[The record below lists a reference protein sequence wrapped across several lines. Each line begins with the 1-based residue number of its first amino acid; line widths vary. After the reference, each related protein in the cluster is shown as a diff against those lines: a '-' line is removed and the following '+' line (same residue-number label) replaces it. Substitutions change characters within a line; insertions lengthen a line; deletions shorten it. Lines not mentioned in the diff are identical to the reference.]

1 MKRIGLGAVALFLI
15 PAAASFAISM
25 YVGVVEGKITD
36 ESGAPLKG
44 AKIVL
49 TLKPSDSKDEQA
61 PANCEEQAKKKGS
74 QSAGSGSNGQYKFVA
89 VRPGIYNICF
99 GLEGYQTQWKQ
110 SEIKQSVTNT
120 FNVTLK
126 KLAPAV
132 DQTQTSEN
140 P

>member
-1 MKRIGLGAVALFLI
+1 MKRIMYSAMALFLI
-15 PAAASFAISM
+15 PAAAAFAISM

-36 ESGAPLKG
+36 EAGAPLKG

-49 TLKPSDSKDEQA
+49 TLKPADSKEDKA
-61 PANCEEQAKKKGS
+61 PENCEEQAKKKGS
-74 QSAGSGSNGQYKFVA
+74 QSASSGSNGQYKFVA
-89 VRPGIYNICF
+89 VRPGVYNICF
-99 GLEGYQTQWKQ
+99 GLEGHQPQWKQ

-126 KLAPAV
+126 KPAPAK

>member
-1 MKRIGLGAVALFLI
+1 MKRNIFCTVALFLI
-15 PAAASFAISM
+15 PVCAAFAISM

-36 ESGAPLKG
+36 EGGAQLKG

-49 TLKPSDSKDEQA
+49 TLKPANSKEEQA

-74 QSAGSGSNGQYKFVA
+74 QSASSGSNGQFKFVA
-89 VRPGIYNICF
+89 VRPGVYNICF

-110 SEIKQSVTNT
+110 AEIKQSVTNT

-126 KLAPAV
+126 KPEPE
-132 DQTQTSEN
+132 QTRTSEN